1 MEGIDY
7 PSENDDWKKF
17 EKNNRTN
24 ALNVLYA
31 KKKNYISLLCFKTSQ
46 TMKNNFFLMI
56 PNGEGWHYIPVKELF
71 VLLREIT
78 KHDGDFYFW
87 NCH

>member
-7 PSENDDWKKF
+7 PSENDDRKKF
-17 EKNNRTN
+17 EKNNQTN

-31 KKKNYISLLCFKTSQ
+31 KKNYISLLCFKTTQ

-56 PNGEGWHYIPVKELF
+56 PNGEGWHYIPVKKLF

-78 KHDGDFYFW
+78 KHDGDFYSW

>member
-31 KKKNYISLLCFKTSQ
+31 KKKNHISLLCFKTSQ

-71 VLLREIT
+71 VLLREIA

>member
-1 MEGIDY
+1 MLKKIIY
-7 PSENDDWKKF
+7 PSCVSKRLMK
-17 EKNNRTN
+17 
-24 ALNVLYA
+24 
-31 KKKNYISLLCFKTSQ
+31 

-56 PNGEGWHYIPVKELF
+56 PNGEGWHYIPVKKLF

-78 KHDGDFYFW
+78 KHDGDFYSW

>member
-1 MEGIDY
+1 MMIGK
-7 PSENDDWKKF
+7 NLKKIIKRMLLMF
-17 EKNNRTN
+17 CM
-24 ALNVLYA
+24 L
-31 KKKNYISLLCFKTSQ
+31 KKNYISLLCFKTTQ

-56 PNGEGWHYIPVKELF
+56 PNGEGWHYIPVKKLF

-78 KHDGDFYFW
+78 KHDGDFYSW

>member
-1 MEGIDY
+1 MLLMFCMLKKIIY
-7 PSENDDWKKF
+7 PCCVSKRLMK
-17 EKNNRTN
+17 
-24 ALNVLYA
+24 
-31 KKKNYISLLCFKTSQ
+31 

-56 PNGEGWHYIPVKELF
+56 PNGEGWHYIPVKKLF

-78 KHDGDFYFW
+78 KHDGYFYSW